1 MGQKSLQSHTLPYIM
16 MAPAMAAM
24 ALFILYPIGYS
35 VWLSLHRV
43 DFLRP
48 QAGRPFIGLQNYLK
62 LFSDAAFWNAAQITL
77 VYTTVAVVVSF
88 IIGLATALLLNEQ
101 FRGRIL
107 ARSIVIIPWAV
118 PYVAAILIWKWML
131 NTDFGIV
138 NYILLKF
145 GLITE
150 GINWLVSPVWAMVAV
165 LIVTV
170 WTQYPFVTMMHLAAL
185 QGIAADLQEA
195 ATIDGAGVLDR
206 FRYVT
211 WPGLSQVNTAAIL
224 LLVIWNF
231 RRFTIIYT
239 MTGGGPIR
247 STETLVIQTY
257 RQAFS
262 FYNMGYASAIGT
274 VILGVLLAFSLIYII
289 IQYRTGKEV

>member
-1 MGQKSLQSHTLPYIM
+1 MENKSLQGRSLPYLM
-16 MAPAMAAM
+16 LAPAMVAM
-24 ALFILYPIGYS
+24 GLFILYPISYS
-35 VWLSLHRV
+35 VWLSLHKV

-48 QAGRPFIGLQNYLK
+48 QAGRPFIGLQNYVK
-62 LFSDAAFWNAAQITL
+62 LFNDASFWSASQVTL
-77 VYTTVAVVVSF
+77 VYTSIAVIASF

-101 FRGRIL
+101 FKGRVL

-118 PYVAAILIWKWML
+118 PYIAAILIWKWML
-131 NTDFGIV
+131 NTDFGII
-138 NYILLKF
+138 NYALLQL

-150 GINWLVSPVWAMVAV
+150 GITWLADPLWAMAAV
-165 LIVTV
+165 LLVTV
-170 WTQYPFVTMMHLAAL
+170 WTQYPFITMMHLAAL
-185 QGIAADLQEA
+185 QGIAAELREA
-195 ATIDGAGVLDR
+195 ATIDGAGILER
-206 FRYVT
+206 FRYIT

-231 RRFTIIYT
+231 RRFTIIYA

-274 VILGVLLAFSLIYII
+274 VILGILLAFSLIYIL
-289 IQYRTGKEV
+289 IQYKTGKGV

>member
-1 MGQKSLQSHTLPYIM
+1 MGRKSPQSHTLPYMM
-16 MAPAMAAM
+16 MAPAMVAM

-62 LFSDAAFWNAAQITL
+62 LFSDASFWNAAQITL

-88 IIGLATALLLNEQ
+88 IVGLATALLLNEQ

-138 NYILLKF
+138 NYILLRL

-150 GINWLVSPVWAMVAV
+150 GISWLASPVWAMVAV

-185 QGIAADLQEA
+185 QGIAAELQEA
-195 ATIDGAGVLDR
+195 ATIDGAGILDR

-274 VILGVLLAFSLIYII
+274 VILGVLLAFSLIYIT

>member
-1 MGQKSLQSHTLPYIM
+1 MGRKSPQSHTLPYMM
-16 MAPAMAAM
+16 MAPAMVAM

-62 LFSDAAFWNAAQITL
+62 LFSDASFWNAAQITL

-88 IIGLATALLLNEQ
+88 IVGLATALLLTEQ

-138 NYILLKF
+138 NYILLRL

-150 GINWLVSPVWAMVAV
+150 GISWLASPVWAMVAV

-185 QGIAADLQEA
+185 QGIAAELQEA
-195 ATIDGAGVLDR
+195 ATIDGAGILDR

-262 FYNMGYASAIGT
+262 FYNIGYASAIGT
-274 VILGVLLAFSLIYII
+274 VILGVLLAFSLIYIT

>member
-1 MGQKSLQSHTLPYIM
+1 MGQKSLQGHTLPYLLL
-16 MAPAMAAM
+16 APAMAAM
-24 ALFILYPIGYS
+24 GLFILYPIGYS
-35 VWLSLHRV
+35 VWLSLHKV

-48 QAGRPFIGLQNYLK
+48 QAGRPFIGLQNYVK
-62 LFSDAAFWNAAQITL
+62 LFGDPTFWNASQVTL
-77 VYTTVAVVVSF
+77 VYTSIAVVASF
-88 IIGLATALLLNEQ
+88 VIGLATALLLNEQ
-101 FRGRIL
+101 FRGRVL

-131 NTDFGIV
+131 NTDFGII
-138 NYILLKF
+138 NYILIKL
-145 GLITE
+145 GLFTD
-150 GINWLVSPVWAMVAV
+150 GINWLVSPIWAMVAV
-165 LIVTV
+165 LVVTI
-170 WTQYPFVTMMHLAAL
+170 WTQYPFITMMHLAAL
-185 QGIAADLQEA
+185 QGIAVELHEA

-206 FRYVT
+206 FRYIT

-231 RRFTIIYT
+231 RKFTIIYT
-239 MTGGGPIR
+239 MTGGGPMR

-274 VILGVLLAFSLIYII
+274 VILGILLAFSVIYIVL
-289 IQYRTGKEV
+289 QYKTGQEV